1 MKLIQFNFLL
11 KEIWM
16 YYTKKKKKKLPR
28 SKQGKSLES

>member
-16 YYTKKKKKKLPR
+16 YYTKKKKKLPR